1 MKLIKT
7 ILVIYDK
14 PLRVHEFSL
23 RKQDVFLIRSVVH
36 RCVKVFFLGDEGR
49 GSTALDFHG
58 GKWKIVNLRCP
69 ARSSKS
75 PMFPH
80 FGAQCEEFLVRNR
93 SPTVLAGRW

>member
-36 RCVKVFFLGDEGR
+36 RCVKVFFLGTRGEGQR
-49 GSTALDFHG
+49 HWISTAEN
-58 GKWKIVNLRCP
+58 GKL
-69 ARSSKS
+69 
-75 PMFPH
+75 
-80 FGAQCEEFLVRNR
+80 
-93 SPTVLAGRW
+93 